1 MAIPNFF
8 KQNKPR
14 GFNYTPR
21 YYDPKKEE
29 REARRTMSGEPGV
42 ESREHVAGSGEQDA
56 ERREQGAQSTP
67 YRSRIVRGSM
77 KNYFPRQKERI
88 ERHNMIRLIVI
99 VLILVLITYF
109 FIYF

>member
-14 GFNYTPR
+14 GFNYAPR

-29 REARRTMSGEPGV
+29 REARRTMSGEQGA
-42 ESREHVAGSGEQDA
+42 ESREQGAGSGEQ
-56 ERREQGAQSTP
+56 GAHSTP
-67 YRSRIVRGSM
+67 YRSRIMRGSM
-77 KNYFPRQKERI
+77 KNYFPRQREKV

-109 FIYF
+109 YLFF

>member
-14 GFNYTPR
+14 GFNYAPR

-29 REARRTMSGEPGV
+29 REARRTMNGEQG
-42 ESREHVAGSGEQDA
+42 AGSGEQ
-56 ERREQGAQSTP
+56 GAHSTP
-67 YRSRIVRGSM
+67 YRSRIMRGSM
-77 KNYFPRQKERI
+77 KNYFPRQREKV

-109 FIYF
+109 YLFF

>member
-29 REARRTMSGEPGV
+29 REARRAISGERGDGR
-42 ESREHVAGSGEQDA
+42 RETEDG
-56 ERREQGAQSTP
+56 RREQEAESAP
-67 YRSRIVRGSM
+67 YRSRIMRGSM
-77 KNYFPRQKERI
+77 KNYFPRQRERV

-99 VLILVLITYF
+99 ILILILITYF
-109 FIYF
+109 FLRF

>member
-21 YYDPKKEE
+21 FYDPKKEE
-29 REARRTMSGEPGV
+29 REVRRSVGG
-42 ESREHVAGSGEQDA
+42 
-56 ERREQGAQSTP
+56 EQGARSMEQGAGSMEHGAESAP
-67 YRSRIVRGSM
+67 YRSRIMRGSM
-77 KNYFPRQKERI
+77 KNYFPRQRERV

-99 VLILVLITYF
+99 VLILILITYF
-109 FIYF
+109 FLRF

>member
-14 GFNYTPR
+14 GFNYSPR

-29 REARRTMSGEPGV
+29 REARRAMSGEQGA
-42 ESREHVAGSGEQDA
+42 ES
-56 ERREQGAQSTP
+56 REQGAHSTA
-67 YRSRIVRGSM
+67 YRSTIMRGSM
-77 KNYFPRQKERI
+77 KNYFPRQRERI

-109 FIYF
+109 FLYF

>member
-14 GFNYTPR
+14 GFNYAPR

-29 REARRTMSGEPGV
+29 REARRTMSGEQGA
-42 ESREHVAGSGEQDA
+42 ESRVQGAGSGEQ
-56 ERREQGAQSTP
+56 GAHSTP

-77 KNYFPRQKERI
+77 KNYFPRQREKV

-109 FIYF
+109 YLFF

>member
-14 GFNYTPR
+14 GFNYSPR

-29 REARRTMSGEPGV
+29 REARRAMSGEQGA
-42 ESREHVAGSGEQDA
+42 ESGEQGEHSA
-56 ERREQGAQSTP
+56 P
-67 YRSRIVRGSM
+67 YRSRIMRGSM
-77 KNYFPRQKERI
+77 KNYFPRQRERI

-109 FIYF
+109 YLFF

>member
-29 REARRTMSGEPGV
+29 REARRAMSGEQGARSG
-42 ESREHVAGSGEQDA
+42 EQGAGSGEQ
-56 ERREQGAQSTP
+56 GARSTP

-77 KNYFPRQKERI
+77 KNYFPRQRERV

>member
-8 KQNKPR
+8 KQTKPR

-29 REARRTMSGEPGV
+29 WEARRAMSGEQ
-42 ESREHVAGSGEQDA
+42 RAHF
-56 ERREQGAQSTP
+56 TP

-77 KNYFPRQKERI
+77 KNYFPRQREKAERN
-88 ERHNMIRLIVI
+88 NMIRLIVI
-99 VLILVLITYF
+99 VLILIIIAYF
-109 FIYF
+109 FLRF

>member
-14 GFNYTPR
+14 GFNYAPR

-29 REARRTMSGEPGV
+29 REARRTMNGEQGA
-42 ESREHVAGSGEQDA
+42 ESREQGAGCGEQGAGSGEQ
-56 ERREQGAQSTP
+56 GAHSTP
-67 YRSRIVRGSM
+67 YRSRIMRGSM
-77 KNYFPRQKERI
+77 KNYFPRQREKV

-109 FIYF
+109 YLFF